1 MRLLPLLIFFA
12 LINFYASGRII
23 KAWPV
28 LQENLGWAVIAAI
41 TFFVLQLAGFFGD
54 HMAFPRWK
62 KNRFLKPVVIALDW
76 VSYLCFGI
84 MSLLVVYGIFLDI
97 VGLVWKWLAPSRNDI
112 DYHLQLKLLVM
123 VALTV
128 VIGMWQAL
136 GGPKVKR
143 IEIKLKDLPDTF
155 DGFTIAQI
163 SDLHV
168 GPTIGRRYAQKVVNM
183 TNGLKADMIALTG
196 DFVDGNV
203 DDLAT
208 GVAPLAQL
216 KAPDGVFFV
225 TGNHEFYW
233 DAQAWIEKFRQ
244 LGARVLL
251 NEHEVIKRGGQSIV
265 IAGILDLSAGHRSDP
280 VEALRGTRPE
290 DIIILLAHQPG
301 SYAAAHKAGVDLQ
314 LSGHAHGGQY
324 FPFSLVIR
332 FFQKYHQGLNL
343 HDSMYVYVS
352 NGTGYWGPPLRT
364 FVPAEITLHT
374 LRRA

>member
-23 KAWPV
+23 KAWPTAHN
-28 LQENLGWAVIAAI
+28 NLGWAVLAAVL
-41 TFFVLQLAGFFGD
+41 FFVLQLAGFFGD

-62 KNRFLKPVVIALDW
+62 KNRYLKPFVIALDW

-97 VGLVWKWLAPSRNDI
+97 IGLVWKAIAPSDKI
-112 DYHLQLKLLVM
+112 DHYILITLLGM
-123 VALTV
+123 VAVTV
-128 VIGMWQAL
+128 IIGTWQAL
-136 GGPKVKR
+136 GGPIVKR
-143 IEIKLKDLPDTF
+143 IEVKLKDLPDVF

-168 GPTIGRRYAQKVVNM
+168 GPTIGRRYAQKVVNI

-196 DFVDGNV
+196 DFVDGGV
-203 DDLAT
+203 ETLAE

-216 KAPDGVFFV
+216 KAPDGAFFV

-233 DAQAWIEKFRQ
+233 DWRAWAEKFRQ

-251 NEHEVIKRGGQSIV
+251 NEHELIRRGGKSIV
-265 IAGILDLSAGHRSDP
+265 IAGILDYSAGGRSNP
-280 VEALRGTRPE
+280 VEALQGVPPE
-290 DIIILLAHQPG
+290 AAIILLAHQPG

-332 FFQKYHQGLNL
+332 FFQKYHQGLND
-343 HDSMYVYVS
+343 HDGMQVYVS

-374 LRRA
+374 LRKA